1 MAKNINMSQEDIKIK
16 KIQKLCD
23 WYLRGNCMADSGP
36 WGTYP
41 CYVCDY
47 VLKELKENGNLYK
60 D

>member
-1 MAKNINMSQEDIKIK
+1 MSQEDIKIK